1 MLLSE
6 VLWTIPIF
14 SWTVDRFRDAPCYSV
29 SFDECMNKI
38 SQNEQMDFI
47 VRYWDSDTGQDTVW
61 GTSGPSFLAMPQRP
75 IFWRI
80 SKMV

>member
-6 VLWTIPIF
+6 LIWTIPIF
-14 SWTVDRFRDAPCYSV
+14 HEQLLNRIRDASCYSV

-47 VRYWDSDTGQDTVW
+47 VRY
-61 GTSGPSFLAMPQRP
+61 
-75 IFWRI
+75 
-80 SKMV
+80 